1 MVVPK
6 LVQNISKNIY
16 CLHLRFILVSFFYN
30 NTIEHCLLGLAMQP
44 QIKWSDQ
51 QLGCFGWCFFRAPFW
66 LRCLQDLKQNLL
78 IYRCFRTLRWRRIH
92 QPESSLLCLW
102 LNKRI
107 RNWLFVHVELDVVVF
122 LVVVVVVVVSNE
134 DFTDKLLQVFVCKAG
149 TGRNWLLSGFVTPF
163 QV

>member
-107 RNWLFVHVELDVVVF
+107 RNWLFVHVQYTIAVYIYNYID
-122 LVVVVVVVVSNE
+122 
-134 DFTDKLLQVFVCKAG
+134 QVFWCKIWCKKWLMGPSPLAG
-149 TGRNWLLSGFVTPF
+149 GVKIHFSV
-163 QV
+163 